1 MMRTLRK
8 VQIKGFKSI
17 ASAEIELRDLNVVI
31 GANGSGKSNL
41 IGVFRLLE
49 RVLSHN
55 LQLYVASEPD
65 RLLHHGR
72 KVTKSLEVDLAFDSN
87 AYGFKLVP
95 MQDTLVF
102 LSEHVE
108 YSGYWHYG
116 ESIATGHKESKLEE
130 AAESYKNKI
139 PKNVFP
145 KVRGLMVHHFH
156 DTSDSAP
163 AKQASDVS
171 DNRAFRPDAA
181 NLAAYLYLLQEKHPL
196 AFRHIE
202 EHVRLVA
209 PFFDRFVLAPSR
221 LNEKKIKLEWRQ
233 KGSDAYFDGYALSDG
248 TLRFICLATLLLQPA
263 PPSLIFLDEPEL
275 GLHPYAIHILAQMLE
290 SAAKRSQVLLATQSV
305 TLLNQ
310 FNPADVLVAENQGG
324 ATSFKPLDEKALER
338 WLAEFS
344 LGELWEKNVLGGR
357 P

>member
-8 VQIKGFKSI
+8 VAVKGFKSI

-72 KVTKSLEVDLAFDSN
+72 KVTPALELHCEFDQN
-87 AYGFKLVP
+87 AYGFKLQAA
-95 MQDTLVF
+95 QDKLVF
-102 LSEHVE
+102 EFESVS
-108 YSGYWHYG
+108 YDGRFKYG
-116 ESIATGHKESKLEE
+116 ESLGAGHVESLLAQAAKEG
-130 AAESYKNKI
+130 KNKI
-139 PKNVFP
+139 PGYVLR
-145 KVRGLMVHHFH
+145 KVKGLTVYHFH

-163 AKQASDVS
+163 AKQLVPIGDM
-171 DNRAFRPDAA
+171 RALRPDAG
-181 NLAAYLYLLQEKHPL
+181 NLAACLYAYQQHNPDVL
-196 AFRHIE
+196 RHVE

-209 PFFDRFVLAPSR
+209 PYFDRFVLEPIPY
-221 LNEKKIKLEWRQ
+221 NDQKIKLEWRQ
-233 KGSDAYFDGYALSDG
+233 KGSDAYFDGYSLSDG

-263 PPSLIFLDEPEL
+263 PPGLILLDEPEL
-275 GLHPYAIHILAQMLE
+275 GLHPYAIHILAEMLQ
-290 SAAKRSQVLLATQSV
+290 AASKRSQVLLATQSV

-310 FNPADVLVAENQGG
+310 FTPAEVVVAENVDG
-324 ATSFKPLDEKALER
+324 ATVFNRLDEAKLAT
-338 WLAEFS
+338 WLSEFS